1 MAHDPSSPPKFLV
14 PESGHQ
20 KLVSK
25 LHTPDK
31 KVVPECMAHEQS
43 YWYQF
48 LVPETWAQNL
58 RSCAMGL
65 TVDGEMNPRSVDADV
80 VAAVKEQHRAF
91 VPTVVRHPDV
101 RQFDRRLA
109 DRTYAPV
116 ER

>member
-1 MAHDPSSPPKFLV
+1 
-14 PESGHQ
+14 
-20 KLVSK
+20 
-25 LHTPDK
+25 
-31 KVVPECMAHEQS
+31 
-43 YWYQF
+43 
-48 LVPETWAQNL
+48 
-58 RSCAMGL
+58 MGL